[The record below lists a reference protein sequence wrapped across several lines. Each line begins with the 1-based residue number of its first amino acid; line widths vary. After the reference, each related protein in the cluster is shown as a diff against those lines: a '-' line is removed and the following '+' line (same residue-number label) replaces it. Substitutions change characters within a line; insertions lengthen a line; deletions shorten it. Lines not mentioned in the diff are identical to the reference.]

1 MKFKP
6 HVGDA
11 EIEKLKAGAANMVGK
26 IPGLQSVELNKPHPS
41 TAHRSQGFDFGLVAV
56 FDEAETIKVF
66 ADHPVHLQQHEF
78 RLSLC
83 ADTLAYDL
91 EF

>member
-1 MKFKP
+1 MPVYHIVLMKFKP

-56 FDEAETIKVF
+56 FDKAETIKVF
-66 ADHPVHLQQHEF
+66 ADHPVHLQ
-78 RLSLC
+78 
-83 ADTLAYDL
+83 
-91 EF
+91 